1 MAFDEWMQG
10 YGNESAGT
18 VIPRIMWS
26 HAHRRDRV
34 PDFWPLS
41 HATSALPN
49 VDPPLS
55 PDVATI
61 VIVFTEEERTY
72 IA

>member
-1 MAFDEWMQG
+1 MALDDCVHG
-10 YGNESAGT
+10 YGNGSIGT
-18 VIPRIMWS
+18 VMPRIMWNR
-26 HAHRRDRV
+26 AHRRDRV
-34 PDFWPLS
+34 QDFWPLS

-72 IA
+72 VA